1 MNNKALPIRMTK
13 GEKIAGFIYIPIY
26 ILFLGTIIYLALALL
41 GIEPNE
47 LNTNIVYYYVNFL
60 FTVIAFRKYLTSSLS
75 HFGKNLSSCVMY
87 TVIGFGLYLS
97 LNIAMTVVLT
107 AAFGDFSNPNNDY
120 IGELYD
126 QSSKVIIVGAVLL
139 APIVEE
145 CLFRGVIFGTIF
157 PKNRVLAYL
166 ASFVVFSAIH
176 VLAYAFESPDWMLL
190 VNVLQYLPPT
200 LAFCWLYEKSGNI
213 FCPVLLHTIINA
225 IAITAMYA

>member
-1 MNNKALPIRMTK
+1 MNNKTLPISMTK
-13 GEKIAGFIYIPIY
+13 GEKIAGAIYIPIY
-26 ILFLGTIIYLALALL
+26 ILFLGTIIYFALTLL
-41 GIEPNE
+41 DIEPDA
-47 LNTNIVYYYVNFL
+47 LNTNIVYYYVNF
-60 FTVIAFRKYLTSSLS
+60 FFAVIAFHKYLTASLS
-75 HFGKNLSSCVMY
+75 DFAHRFGSCVMY
-87 TVIGFGLYLS
+87 TVIAFGLYLF
-97 LNIAMTVVLT
+97 LNIAMAMVIT
-107 AAFGDFSNPNNDY
+107 AAFGELSNPNNDY
-120 IGELYD
+120 IGELYA
-126 QSSKVIIVGAVLL
+126 QSSKVIVVGAVLL

-145 CLFRGVIFGTIF
+145 CLFRGVIFGVLL